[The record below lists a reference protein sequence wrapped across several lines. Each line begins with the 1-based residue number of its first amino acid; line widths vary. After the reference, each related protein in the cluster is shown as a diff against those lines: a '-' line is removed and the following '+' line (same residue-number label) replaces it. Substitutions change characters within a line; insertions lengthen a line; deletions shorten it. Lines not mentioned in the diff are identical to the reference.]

1 MDIPLYLF
9 RGQTRRKGEK
19 VNLAGEKLPG
29 TWVYGGVLRGNSDQ
43 SIIYSAKQMD
53 NINGTTIRK
62 YAVYTDTLGVFSG
75 KRDKSGAG
83 IFSGDI
89 VQFVN
94 RYGYDC
100 YAIVR
105 FGKYEQ
111 DGSGSEYPP
120 TRCLGFFVEV
130 DSFTCPDGEDGAES
144 FPEHLYRQNL
154 LEVCADCTVIGNIW
168 DNDDLVEGRK

>member
-19 VNLAGEKLPG
+19 VNPFGGKLPG
-29 TWVYGGVLRGNSDQ
+29 TWVYGGVLSGNGDK
-43 SIIYSAKQMD
+43 SIIYR
-53 NINGTTIRK
+53 NEGTAIRK
-62 YAVYTDTLGVFSG
+62 HVVYTDTLGVFSG
-75 KRDKSGAG
+75 KRDKNGAG

-89 VQFVN
+89 IQFMN

-105 FGKYEQ
+105 FGEYEQ
-111 DGSGSEYPP
+111 DGSGNEYPP

-144 FPEHLYRQNL
+144 FPVHLYRQNL
-154 LEVCADCTVIGNIW
+154 LEVCEDCTVIGNLW